1 MGRPSSATG
10 MLKEDEA
17 VPRRHERREIFVG
30 ATHGSPFIR
39 RRHAERGRG
48 MPRRHE
54 RREIFVGA
62 TRGSPFIRRR
72 HAERGRGMPRPYEEE
87 RTPDALILRVGFS
100 GR

>member
-1 MGRPSSATG
+1 MVRPSSATG

-48 MPRRHE
+48 MPR
-54 RREIFVGA
+54 
-62 TRGSPFIRRR
+62 
-72 HAERGRGMPRPYEEE
+72 PYEEE